1 MSQTAPFSPRIAL
14 LVAVV
19 TVSTSAIFIRL
30 AEAPP
35 LVVAAYR
42 CVIATLVLGALGW
55 RECRSE
61 LPRLLPRERLL
72 AAGTGLALALHFV
85 AWISSLSYT
94 TVASSLVLVTTTP
107 LWVALMS
114 PFVAQG
120 RVRGAT
126 WVGIAISVLGCAVI
140 GYADIEAS
148 GKGFSLSGSALWGD
162 LLALAGAWLCGIYML
177 AGRRL
182 RANLSLLPYVTVCYG
197 SAAAFLLVFALAS
210 GAPLLGHSWETLGWL
225 ALVAFVP
232 QIIGHSSYNYALK
245 YASVALVAVVS
256 LGESVGATLMAWTF
270 LDETPSSLALVGGAV
285 VIGGVLLALRSERT
299 LE

>member
-1 MSQTAPFSPRIAL
+1 MSQAAPFSPRIAL

-30 AEAPP
+30 AEVPP
-35 LVVAAYR
+35 LVAAVYR
-42 CVIATLVLGALGW
+42 CTLATLVLGAIGW
-55 RECRSE
+55 RECRRE
-61 LPRLLPRERLL
+61 LPRLSMRERML
-72 AAGTGLALALHFV
+72 AVGTGLVLALHFV
-85 AWISSLSYT
+85 TWISSLSYT

-126 WVGIAISVLGCAVI
+126 WVGIAVSVLGCFVI
-140 GYADIEAS
+140 GVADVQSS
-148 GKGFSLSGSALWGD
+148 GEDFDLTGSALWGD

-182 RANLSLLPYVTVCYG
+182 RESLSLLPYVTACYG
-197 SAAAFLLVFALAS
+197 SAAVFLFVLALAS
-210 GAPLLGHSWETLGWL
+210 GAPLMGHAWETIGWL
-225 ALVAFVP
+225 ALVALVP

-245 YASVALVAVVS
+245 YASAALVAVVS
-256 LGESVGATLMAWTF
+256 LGESVGATLMAWAF
-270 LDETPSSLALVGGAV
+270 LDEVPSSLALAGGAV
-285 VIGGVLLALRSERT
+285 VIAGVLLALRAESARD
-299 LE
+299 